1 MVVCINCTQFGIFT
15 HPSLDHAQELQS
27 PHLTYSTST
36 FDLTLAK
43 VTIISE
49 RQLKNK
55 LNRIESN
62 QI

>member
-1 MVVCINCTQFGIFT
+1 M
-15 HPSLDHAQELQS
+15 HPSLDHAQELKS

-62 QI
+62 RIEYKKKLENHHKPK